1 MWNYVFFLGYLLD
14 KEKTEYTG
22 VESYVS
28 NLLKS

>member
-14 KEKTEYTG
+14 KEETEYTG

-28 NLLKS
+28 NLLKN